1 MKFSKTNGFLLVLAM
16 AVPVVS
22 FGAEK
27 TEQGK
32 SCFQTSEGE
41 VTSFVKRDFLE
52 RLTRWDDEA
61 KLLGTRTPEIKWD
74 RIDRASSDSE
84 AEKVLTVPFTA
95 KGPDA
100 SRKYFALYECKEKR
114 VEYSIK

>member
-1 MKFSKTNGFLLVLAM
+1 MKFSKINGFLLILTM
-16 AVPVVS
+16 AVPVAS

-32 SCFQTSEGE
+32 SCFQTSDGE
-41 VTSFVKRDFLE
+41 VTSFVKRGFLG
-52 RLTRWDDEA
+52 LLKRWDDEA

-74 RIDRASSDSE
+74 RIERSSTDSE

-100 SRKYFALYECKEKR
+100 SRQYFALYECKEKR
-114 VEYSIK
+114 AEYSIK